1 MNLEKDLENE
11 MMALYKTAKTNC
23 NYNATRFFQMFCEL
37 GALQTAKRLI
47 NSSTP
52 TNGFTAMWECGC
64 LDLTIENLVLNQK
77 YKELF
82 TEEEL
87 AKAKKRLLDY
97 QYKFD

>member
-11 MMALYKTAKTNC
+11 MLTLYKAAKNQC

-47 NSSTP
+47 NSSVP

-64 LDLTIENLVLNQK
+64 LDLTIEKLVLNQK

-82 TEEEL
+82 SEEEL
-87 AKAKKRLLDY
+87 ATAKQRLINY
-97 QYKFD
+97 GYKF